1 MKIRR
6 PSNSLAF
13 TLRRQGIAKPD
24 RWLKLSALGLTLA
37 LAFLLHPLKVM
48 AENEDGLTVE
58 SIEHARQLRD
68 HALAGTRAFEWV
80 ESLTTEVGPRLA
92 GSEAEARAR
101 DWAVS
106 QLKQLGF
113 SNVRVEPFDIEGWQ
127 RETELA
133 WVVTPGHQPLA
144 VTALG
149 GSVSTPDGGIEAEVA
164 YFANLQALEAAPA
177 GSLQDKIAYVSHAM
191 KRTQDGSHYGYFGRL
206 RRTGASVAAS
216 KGAIGLLIR
225 SIGTDSHRMPHTG
238 ALRYAPDQPK
248 IAAAALSN
256 PDADQL
262 ERLLARYP
270 SVTVGLLVSTK
281 FTGVVA
287 SGNVIAEIPGWQYPE
302 QIVVMGGHLDSWD
315 LGTGAIDDGA
325 GVAISLEAARLIL
338 ESGKRPRR
346 TVRLIFWGA
355 EEVGLLGGHAY
366 RTAYSD
372 SLDLHVVGSESDF
385 GAGRIWRTS
394 SYAPKAGP
402 LIDTIEALL
411 EPLGIMPG
419 SRDQAGAGP
428 DLTPMISAGM
438 PSFRLHQDGRDYF
451 DLHHTADD
459 TLDKISAAELD
470 QNVAAFLVFAWLAAD
485 SEISDWGWPR

>member
-1 MKIRR
+1 MKIRV
-6 PSNSLAF
+6 PSNSWFF
-13 TLRRQGIAKPD
+13 TLCGQRLAKPE
-24 RWLKLSALGLTLA
+24 RWLKISTLGVIFALVFSA
-37 LAFLLHPLKVM
+37 HPLRVL
-48 AENEDGLTVE
+48 AENEDGLTID
-58 SIEHARQLRD
+58 SIEYARQLRD
-68 HALAGTRAFEWV
+68 HALAGTRAYEWV

-113 SNVRVEPFDIEGWQ
+113 SNVRVETFDIEGWQ
-127 RETELA
+127 RETESA

-149 GSVSTPDGGIEAEVA
+149 GSVSTPADGIEAEVA
-164 YFANLQALEAAPA
+164 YFANLQALEAAPPS
-177 GSLQDKIAYVSHAM
+177 SLQNKIAYVSHAM

-225 SIGTDSHRMPHTG
+225 SMGTDSHRMPHTG
-238 ALRYAPDQPK
+238 ALRYDPDQPK
-248 IAAAALSN
+248 IPAAALSN

-262 ERLLARYP
+262 ERLLARHS
-270 SVTVGLLVSTK
+270 SVTVGLSVSTR
-281 FTGVVA
+281 FTGVVE
-287 SGNVIAEIPGWQYPE
+287 SGNVIADIPGWQYPE

-325 GVAISLEAARLIL
+325 GVAISLEAARLVL
-338 ESGKRPRR
+338 ASGKRPRR
-346 TVRLIFWGA
+346 TIRLILWGA

-366 RTAYSD
+366 LAAHAD
-372 SLDLHVVGSESDF
+372 SLGQHVVGSESDF
-385 GAGRIWRTS
+385 GAGPIWRTS
-394 SYAPKAGP
+394 SHAPKAGP
-402 LIDTIEALL
+402 LIDTIEAVL
-411 EPLGIMPG
+411 EPLGVMPG
-419 SRDQAGAGP
+419 SRDQPGAGP
-428 DLTPMISAGM
+428 DLTPMVSKGM

-459 TLDKISAAELD
+459 TLDKIKAVDLD

-485 SEISDWGWPR
+485 SEIDDWGWVE